1 MTLDGCARPQAKSVE
16 RIGVMPIE
24 NLSSDTQWDWRSR
37 AAAAVVVYDL
47 AGAKN
52 IFARTVDSLSAAQ
65 SMQASRLL
73 EGYFFARNGRIGIR
87 ATLEDL
93 GKTKAVESYEIDGTA
108 SAGFL
113 PLANELARR
122 LSAEARTFG

>member
-1 MTLDGCARPQAKSVE
+1 MSCKQTLVLFVITISFILTAISYGCARPQARSIE
-16 RIGVMPIE
+16 RLGVMPIE
-24 NLSSDTQWDWRSR
+24 NLSSDAKLDWRSR

-52 IFARTVDSLSAAQ
+52 IFAKQVDSLSAAQ

-73 EGYFFARNGRIGIR
+73 EGYFFERNGRIGIR

-93 GKTKAVESYEIDGTA
+93 GQDEGGGE
-108 SAGFL
+108 F
-113 PLANELARR
+113 
-122 LSAEARTFG
+122 

>member
-1 MTLDGCARPQAKSVE
+1 
-16 RIGVMPIE
+16 MPIE
-24 NLSSDTQWDWRSR
+24 NLTSDAQLDWRSS

-52 IFARTVDSLSAAQ
+52 IFARQVDSLSAAQ

-73 EGYFFARNGRIGIR
+73 EGYFFERNGRIGIR

-93 GKTKAVESYEIDGTA
+93 GRNKDGGQLRDRWSRVGRLPA
-108 SAGFL
+108 AG
-113 PLANELARR
+113 E
-122 LSAEARTFG
+122 